1 MLNLFLFVFAVLLVI
16 AVVSSL
22 LFKGL
27 WKLISVFAVI
37 AIFVAAWFWAQNNL
51 VTPVY
56 VETLISP
63 PVQTLVCPNS
73 TVAECA
79 PTPVVTEKP
88 IVVPEPPFDVV
99 INGCPTGSLGTHP
112 NTGEPLIFKSN
123 PYPGVLCEFEVYYAT
138 QIAKISFPDGQFPL
152 VQDWAVS
159 CPTGPLCEGTW
170 VQTKT
175 SYVPAGILVHYWVYP
190 NRYTVKARFP
200 SFACEYLAYGNKGH
214 TNENIRTAPWAIGS
228 GSTFN
233 VPACAGFIGEP
244 GK

>member
-1 MLNLFLFVFAVLLVI
+1 MLTLFLICFAVLLVLSVALGFFLNGWWRLI
-16 AVVSSL
+16 AVFV
-22 LFKGL
+22 
-27 WKLISVFAVI
+27 AI
-37 AIFVAAWFWAQNNL
+37 AIVVAAWFLAQWYFL
-51 VTPVY
+51 TPAI
-56 VETLISP
+56 VEVDYPPTQAPLDCPSYGPGCYLI
-63 PVQTLVCPNS
+63 
-73 TVAECA
+73 
-79 PTPVVTEKP
+79 TPVVTEVTP
-88 IVVPEPPFDVV
+88 EPEPPFDVT
-99 INGCPTGSLGTHP
+99 INGCPVGSLGTNP

-138 QIAKISFPDGQFPL
+138 QIAKISFPDGQTPL
-152 VQDWAVS
+152 VQDWAIS

-175 SYVPAGILVHYWVYP
+175 SYVPAGVLVHYWVYP

-233 VPACAGFIGEP
+233 VPACAGFTGEP